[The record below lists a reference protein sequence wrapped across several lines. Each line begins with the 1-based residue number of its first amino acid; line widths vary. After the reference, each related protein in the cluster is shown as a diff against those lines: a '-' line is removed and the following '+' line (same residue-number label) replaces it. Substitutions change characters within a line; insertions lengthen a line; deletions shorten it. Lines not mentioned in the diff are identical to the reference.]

1 MTGNRLGSATHGWDP
16 ASFFEAGVSV
26 HVITGT
32 EIGMRELGTGF
43 QFVQAIG

>member
-1 MTGNRLGSATHGWDP
+1 
-16 ASFFEAGVSV
+16 V